1 MEGDRKYVII
11 IVFSMLI
18 PEKNAIKMVKD
29 LINEI
34 ES

>member
-11 IVFSMLI
+11 IVFAMLI
-18 PEKNAIKMVKD
+18 PRGECKKMVKD